1 MYGPPLCRKRKIKVT
16 GWSAFIAGLLYLLR
30 FERVDNL
37 GAYSSPSETG
47 LLIPSDCDSDLP
59 PCKTYS
65 VIYRLAKRI
74 RREVAVGGE
83 GCAGGWC
90 PAVRYDSLGLSKSHS
105 IQPSHT

>member
-1 MYGPPLCRKRKIKVT
+1 MKVT

-47 LLIPSDCDSDLP
+47 LLIPLIA
-59 PCKTYS
+59 T

-105 IQPSHT
+105 ILPSHT